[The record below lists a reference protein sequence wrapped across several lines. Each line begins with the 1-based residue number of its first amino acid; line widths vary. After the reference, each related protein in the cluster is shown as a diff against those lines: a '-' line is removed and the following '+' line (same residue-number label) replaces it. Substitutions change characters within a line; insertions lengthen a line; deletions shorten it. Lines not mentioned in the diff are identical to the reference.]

1 MRRSTKE
8 STVNSVCSIL
18 NSLKAGESI
27 LNEEA
32 IPKSDITFELRL
44 GKGSAMRYYLY
55 SQNANSSQDK
65 IISQLIENGTKYQGM
80 GFTGGNVSDVI
91 SRLSKVSGF
100 EDTGFPPFKMSM
112 DISEIR
118 LFNYRDHTCTKV
130 EWPDTIKQVESTMT
144 SIVKNGAAPS
154 STADLGAL
162 ITDFQDMML
171 LFKDGTRLTTRLYE
185 KGVQVEVSTMSM
197 NAPQEQLYYV
207 NSSEYEKLLAAL
219 RRSQGPCTPE
229 WLNILDTDMV
239 TSIVVMN
246 PSGGKTKTFEPGST
260 NFQYLV
266 DSLLDVAVEP
276 LSMTERTKRSGLKDS
291 YTIQIVQNNDVV
303 YIVDLNTAAVE
314 VEGSD
319 RSYVASYKLVKGYS
333 DATKF
338 LKGLMEA

>member
-1 MRRSTKE
+1 MKKLLAAVSAIILCAVSASAAWVEPVRVPEPAKVQSVYRYDYFGNGSDRNSMRRSTKE

-118 LFNYRDHTCTKV
+118 LFNYRDRK
-130 EWPDTIKQVESTMT
+130 S
-144 SIVKNGAAPS
+144 
-154 STADLGAL
+154 
-162 ITDFQDMML
+162 
-171 LFKDGTRLTTRLYE
+171 
-185 KGVQVEVSTMSM
+185 
-197 NAPQEQLYYV
+197 
-207 NSSEYEKLLAAL
+207 
-219 RRSQGPCTPE
+219 
-229 WLNILDTDMV
+229 
-239 TSIVVMN
+239 VV
-246 PSGGKTKTFEPGST
+246 
-260 NFQYLV
+260 
-266 DSLLDVAVEP
+266 
-276 LSMTERTKRSGLKDS
+276 
-291 YTIQIVQNNDVV
+291 
-303 YIVDLNTAAVE
+303 
-314 VEGSD
+314 
-319 RSYVASYKLVKGYS
+319 
-333 DATKF
+333 
-338 LKGLMEA
+338 